1 MPAFSRA
8 VFNDSR
14 VLTLAAGTP
23 SDNSNLLIVEIPTP
37 DKMARSA
44 AVIFSKALA
53 ALNCALVNNTYCP
66 YNDTYSFI
74 YGFYMANN
82 TSKYALNKTIEMIE
96 GAYAP
101 STIRAYSKNFE
112 RFIEYCNN
120 ENLPALPSEPF
131 VVANY
136 IQKLSLSKLKSASI
150 RLAVAAI
157 SSIHQLN
164 LYPDPTAHPTVKIE
178 LKRMHRTLGR
188 ASKQAY
194 GITLNTLNQM
204 IAQTK
209 SNMSGIRNRA
219 LLMVAYDSMCRRS
232 ELVSLRI
239 EDCQIDKERT
249 QIKVKLKRSK
259 TDQDGLGKILFLREE
274 TQEVLI
280 EWLSLINENSGYIFR
295 GINHHNTIKSKL
307 TPGQI
312 NRIYKQLAKLAK
324 LEDEITERI
333 SGHSLR
339 VGAAQDL
346 LLSGASMP
354 VIMNRGRWSK
364 VDTVMKYMEQ
374 ATY

>member
-1 MPAFSRA
+1 MNAIHKLQET
-8 VFNDSR
+8 V
-14 VLTLAAGTP
+14 
-23 SDNSNLLIVEIPTP
+23 
-37 DKMARSA
+37 K
-44 AVIFSKALA
+44 
-53 ALNCALVNNTYCP
+53 
-66 YNDTYSFI
+66 
-74 YGFYMANN
+74 
-82 TSKYALNKTIEMIE
+82 MIE

-112 RFIEYCNN
+112 RFIEYCNH
-120 ENLPALPSEPF
+120 ENLPALPSGPLG
-131 VVANY
+131 VASY
-136 IQKLSLSKLKSASI
+136 IRKLADGKLKSASI

-164 LYPDPTAHPTVKIE
+164 LYQDPTAHPTVKIE

-209 SNMSGIRNRA
+209 SDTSGIRNRA

-239 EDCQIDKERT
+239 EDCQINKERT